1 MTGLIIYLVGSVIAG
16 VLQIFVNRDNKNRK
30 VRLTWVDKIF
40 SIGLAMF
47 LSYLYILLF
56 LIVKYQDK
64 VEDEHNRRKNISKD
78 DNVY

>member
-30 VRLTWVDKIF
+30 VRLTRVDKIF

-56 LIVKYQDK
+56 FIVKYQDK
-64 VEDEHNRRKNISKD
+64 VEDEHNRRKNTSQH
-78 DNVY
+78 

>member
-40 SIGLAMF
+40 SIVLAMF

-56 LIVKYQDK
+56 FIVKYQDK
-64 VEDEHNRRKNISKD
+64 VEDEHNRRKNISQHQM
-78 DNVY
+78 

>member
-56 LIVKYQDK
+56 FIVKYQDK
-64 VEDEHNRRKNISKD
+64 VEDEHNRRKNTSQH
-78 DNVY
+78 

>member
-1 MTGLIIYLVGSVIAG
+1 MTGLIFYLVGSVIAG

-56 LIVKYQDK
+56 FIVKYQDK
-64 VEDEHNRRKNISKD
+64 VEDEHNRRKNISQHQM
-78 DNVY
+78 

>member
-56 LIVKYQDK
+56 FIVKYQYK
-64 VEDEHNRRKNISKD
+64 VEDEHNRRKNISQHKM
-78 DNVY
+78 